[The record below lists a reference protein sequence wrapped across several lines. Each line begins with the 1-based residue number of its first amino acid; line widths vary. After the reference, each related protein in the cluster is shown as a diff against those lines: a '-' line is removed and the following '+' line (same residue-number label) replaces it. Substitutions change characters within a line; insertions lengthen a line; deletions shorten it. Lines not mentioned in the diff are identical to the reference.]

1 MPLVQSQ
8 DYGKRSAVSVR
19 ELLQFGEILL
29 EITFCEG
36 LAAAHWGQ
44 QLHLSR
50 RGRPTDKLAGLS
62 LSVTALE
69 IHRLKKCALTI
80 TR

>member
-36 LAAAHWGQ
+36 LGAAHWVNNYTFPVAAVHLTSWMDCHF
-44 QLHLSR
+44 QL
-50 RGRPTDKLAGLS
+50 PY
-62 LSVTALE
+62 
-69 IHRLKKCALTI
+69 
-80 TR
+80 